1 MPYLVE
7 FHNRAGFAS
16 SFRVEWD
23 GGECPPD
30 RTEVITAG
38 GVAKVD
44 LREYGVP
51 EGTSCWARAYVQ
63 GGPNHDSGDNFNY
76 GEDDSSTAS
85 YSITGTTLNPSFS
98 LDIVD

>member
-16 SFRVEWD
+16 SFSVQWD
-23 GGECPPD
+23 GGETN
-30 RTEVITAG
+30 RTNVITAG
-38 GVAKVD
+38 GVEKIN
-44 LREYGVP
+44 LRTCGVP

-63 GGPNHDSGDNFNY
+63 GGPNHDSGDNFDY
-76 GEDDSSTAS
+76 REGDSSIAS

-98 LDIVD
+98 LDIID